1 MPRPARPARLVP
13 EEITNGVI
21 PTGQRLRRR
30 NGATLMDRRGVTIA
44 TASGMTYRFF
54 PDGDL
59 VGIWA
64 GCHYVTVEAEEAIDL
79 GHELL
84 QTGWDVIEARGT

>member
-13 EEITNGVI
+13 AEITEGVI
-21 PTGQRLRRR
+21 PTGPRLRKV
-30 NGATLMDRRGVTIA
+30 NGTRLMDRRGVTID
-44 TASGMTYRFF
+44 TANGMVYRFF
-54 PDGDL
+54 SDGDE

-64 GCHYVTVEAEEAIDL
+64 GCHYVTVTAEEAVDI

-84 QTGWDVIEARGT
+84 QTGWDVIEARGA